1 VGNKKTKSMSGE
13 DDGARNETKKSAASS
28 MQENAIVIDS
38 ANEKDELE
46 FLSAIDWSQ
55 KTNRLEMLLKSA
67 ELSSN
72 KAHSTWMH
80 MTARNSDF
88 DENNPHWEVFMEKV
102 KAVADITAKIA
113 ALDAPAEDHS
123 PLVMLPITGN
133 SIM

>member
-38 ANEKDELE
+38 ANEKDELA
-46 FLSAIDWSQ
+46 FLSAIDQSQ
-55 KTNRLEMLLKSA
+55 KTKQLEMLLKSA
-67 ELSSN
+67 ELALN

-88 DENNPHWEVFMEKV
+88 DKNNPHWKVFMEKE
-102 KAVADITAKIA
+102 KAVADLTAKIA
-113 ALDAPAEDHS
+113 AKDALAEDHL
-123 PLVMLPITGN
+123 PLVALPSTGN